1 MKLKFDPTLEY
12 QAHAISAVT
21 DLFEGQPFAQT
32 GAAAFQAIQIGG
44 LFQTEL
50 GLANRLTLSDEELLI
65 NLRAIQ
71 ELLGHASLSTTQAYT
86 AVDTAHLM
94 EVYNRAHPKA

>member
-12 QAHAISAVT
+12 QAHAISAIT
-21 DLFEGQPFAQT
+21 DIFDGQPFAQT

-50 GLANRLTLSDEELLI
+50 GLANRLALSDEELLRVHI
-65 NLRAIQ
+65 SSTFQIPLF
-71 ELLGHASLSTTQAYT
+71 LLCSFPH
-86 AVDTAHLM
+86 
-94 EVYNRAHPKA
+94 